1 MQRTIRSIFLLFFIS
16 LFAANLIASQA
27 DSLKSLLKTS
37 KEADKFKIL
46 VQLSEEFCFEEE
58 GYSYALQAYELS
70 KTLND
75 PLKEGEGLYTIGRYY
90 YMNEHEV
97 KALEYFMP
105 SLEIFNSL
113 QNKSS
118 IAKLQRAIGNC
129 YVWLDSLDK
138 ANEFI
143 QQSLSLSK
151 QIGDKV
157 QIAESL
163 IDYGRLLAH
172 KQQYDQAVANQI
184 EALAILK
191 EFGTK
196 QEIFKAYN
204 GLGRIYYKMGEYQK
218 SIEAYLKEIEI
229 RESLNDMEGVAIAS
243 HNLGRTHRTIGN
255 YQLALELY
263 QKSLTL
269 SEKLND
275 KLFIAANCN
284 DIGLVYENLSRS
296 MLAVKENEMNY
307 KKALEFHEMAL
318 SIYKEHENKP
328 KIALSL
334 NNIANCYS
342 RLAVNQ
348 FVEKYG
354 EAWEDSLYLTS
365 SSDISTTFG
374 KAFDYYGQALAIFEE
389 IKETPQI
396 LNVNVNLGSHYTY
409 TRNWAK
415 AKEHLNKGLRLAKE
429 LNSSYDLAIALF
441 HLGESMFRQKN
452 FEAAEQNLLQSLK
465 ISEEIGVKDFAMH
478 SNQKLAKIYEQ
489 TGNLPLALKHL
500 KAYNLIK
507 DEIFSENSQK
517 AITEMQTKYE
527 TEKKEQE
534 LKLMKN
540 QDELQKSTIQR
551 QRLMI
556 GLAVGGFLVILA
568 FSVLLINMVRQ
579 KQRANKVLEEKN
591 ELISHQ
597 KQEITDSI
605 RYASRIQ
612 NAVLPS
618 ATLLSESLKEHF
630 VLFLPRDIV
639 SGDFYWF
646 TKQGDKVVLV
656 AADCT
661 GHGVPGAFMSM
672 LGVSFLYEI
681 VNKENILQP
690 SQILNKL
697 RELIKVTLSQ
707 TGKQNEQKDGMD
719 ISLSVLDLKNMKLEW
734 AGAFNSLYLVRNSE
748 LIEYKADKMPI
759 AIHINDHQSFTNNEI
774 QLVPGDTFYMF
785 SDGFSDQF
793 GGPDGR
799 KFMSKR
805 FKQFLV
811 EINGFTLDEQKEK
824 LLNEHLTWKGQDYEQ
839 VDDIIVFGVRV

>member
-1 MQRTIRSIFLLFFIS
+1 MQRIARSIFLLFLPS
-16 LFAANLIASQA
+16 LFALSSIGSQA
-27 DSLKSLLKTS
+27 DSLKILLKTS

-46 VQLSEEFCFEEE
+46 VQLSEELSFVEE
-58 GYSYALQAYELS
+58 GYNYAHQAYELS

-90 YMNEHEV
+90 YLNEQEV
-97 KALEYFMP
+97 KALEYFIP
-105 SLEIFNSL
+105 SLNIFKSK
-113 QNKSS
+113 QNKPS
-118 IAKLQRAIGNC
+118 IAKLQRAVGNC
-129 YVWLDSLDK
+129 YYWLDSLEN
-138 ANEFI
+138 ANEYI
-143 QQSLSLSK
+143 QQSLNLS
-151 QIGDKV
+151 IEINDKIQV
-157 QIAESL
+157 AESL
-163 IDYGRLLAH
+163 IDYGRLLAKRQH
-172 KQQYDQAVANQI
+172 YNEAIANQI

-191 EFGTK
+191 EHGTK
-196 QEIFKAYN
+196 QELFRAYN
-204 GLGRIYYKMGEYQK
+204 GLGRIYYNAGEYQR

-229 RESLNDMEGVAIAS
+229 RESLNDMEGVAMAS

-275 KLFIAANCN
+275 KKFIAANCN

-307 KKALEFHEMAL
+307 KKALDFHEIAL
-318 SIYKEHENKP
+318 SIYKEYDDKP

-354 EAWEDSLYLTS
+354 EVWEDSLYLTS
-365 SSDISTTFG
+365 SSDISNTFG
-374 KAFDYYGQALAIFEE
+374 KAFDYYAQALAIFEE

-429 LNSSYDLAIALF
+429 LNSSYNLAIALF

-452 FEAAEQNLLQSLK
+452 FEVAEQNLLQSLR
-465 ISEEIGVKDFAMH
+465 ISEDIGVKDFAMH

-734 AGAFNSLYLVRNSE
+734 AGAFNSLYLVRNGE
-748 LIEYKADKMPI
+748 LVEYKADKMPI
-759 AIHINDHQSFTNNEI
+759 AIHINDHQSFTNHEI
-774 QLVPGDTFYMF
+774 QLVPGDTFYMY

-811 EINGFTLDEQKEK
+811 DINSLSLDEQKER
-824 LLNEHLTWKGQDYEQ
+824 LLNEHLTWKGEHYEQ